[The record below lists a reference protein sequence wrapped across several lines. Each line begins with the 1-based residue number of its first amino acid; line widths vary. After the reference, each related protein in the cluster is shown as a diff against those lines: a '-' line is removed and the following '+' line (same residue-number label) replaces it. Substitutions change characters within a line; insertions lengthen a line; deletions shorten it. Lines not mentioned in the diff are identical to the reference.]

1 MFFRVW
7 DKEFM
12 GKLKMDL
19 ERGAALILTLPVL
32 LFLLAIFIYPLFYG
46 IYLSFHSTSKGLAN
60 LQYVGL
66 KNYWDIL
73 TSQLFWLGMKNTVV
87 YTVGTVGLTVGFG
100 LGIALLLNS
109 IEKGVWIYRA
119 ILILPLGMSAVV
131 SGMTWQMMMNPLSGI
146 INYLLQ
152 SVGLPTSLWHTGI
165 NSAMIS
171 VIIIESWQW
180 TPFPLFVIYA
190 GLQMLPQEPFEAA
203 RIDGASAWQQMRF
216 ITLPLAWPVIG
227 IALTFRL
234 IGAFRSFDI
243 LYAVTKGGPGRATDT
258 LIIQAYQ
265 ESFSYFR
272 FEYGLVVGIAMMLI
286 TIAMCA
292 ALLRRVTRKA

>member
-1 MFFRVW
+1 MKKVKINW
-7 DKEFM
+7 D
-12 GKLKMDL
+12 
-19 ERGAALILTLPVL
+19 RGAAFFLTLPVL
-32 LFLLAIFIYPLFYG
+32 IFLLAIFIYPLLYG
-46 IYLSFHSTSKGLAN
+46 LYLSLHSSAKGLSN
-60 LQYVGL
+60 LQFVGL

-73 TSQLFWLGMKNTVV
+73 TSQLFWLGMKNTIV
-87 YTVGTVGLTVGFG
+87 YTVGTVGFTVGFG
-100 LGIALLLNS
+100 LAIALLLNS
-109 IEKGVWIYRA
+109 ITSRGVWIYRA

-146 INYLLQ
+146 INYVLKTL
-152 SVGLPTSLWHTGI
+152 GLPTPLWHTGI
-165 NSAMIS
+165 DTAMLS

-180 TPFPLFVIYA
+180 TPFPLFIIYA

-203 RIDGASAWQQMRF
+203 KIDGASAWQQMRY
-216 ITLPLAWPVIG
+216 ITLPLAWPLIG

-272 FEYGLVVGIAMMLI
+272 LEYGLVVGIVMMAI
-286 TIAMCA
+286 TIVMCA
-292 ALLRRVTRKA
+292 LLLRRVTASS

>member
-1 MFFRVW
+1 
-7 DKEFM
+7 
-12 GKLKMDL
+12 
-19 ERGAALILTLPVL
+19 
-32 LFLLAIFIYPLFYG
+32 
-46 IYLSFHSTSKGLAN
+46 
-60 LQYVGL
+60 
-66 KNYWDIL
+66 
-73 TSQLFWLGMKNTVV
+73 
-87 YTVGTVGLTVGFG
+87 
-100 LGIALLLNS
+100 
-109 IEKGVWIYRA
+109 
-119 ILILPLGMSAVV
+119 
-131 SGMTWQMMMNPLSGI
+131 MTWQMMMNPLSGI

-152 SVGLPTSLWHTGI
+152 SVGLPTSLWHTGL

-272 FEYGLVVGIAMMLI
+272 FEYGLVVGIVMMLI

>member
-1 MFFRVW
+1 LTFY
-7 DKEFM
+7 EIIEI
-12 GKLKMDL
+12 
-19 ERGAALILTLPVL
+19 ERMKINTDRWAAFILTLPVL
-32 LFLLAIFIYPLFYG
+32 LFLLTFFVYPLLYG
-46 IYLSFHSTSKGLAN
+46 LYLSLHSSSKGLAN
-60 LQYVGL
+60 LQFIGL
-66 KNYWDIL
+66 KNYQEIL
-73 TSQLFWLGMKNTVV
+73 TSGLFWLGMKNTVV
-87 YTVGTVGLTVGFG
+87 YTIGTVGGTVGLG
-100 LGIALLLNS
+100 LAIGLLLNS
-109 IEKGVWIYRA
+109 IERGVWIYRA

-146 INYLLQ
+146 INYVLQ
-152 SVGLPTSLWHTGI
+152 AVGLPTSLWHTGLT
-165 NSAMIS
+165 SAMIS
-171 VIIIESWQW
+171 VIIIETWQW

-203 RIDGASAWQQMRF
+203 KIDGATSWQRLRY
-216 ITLPLAWPVIG
+216 ITLPLVWPVIG

-272 FEYGLVVGIAMMLI
+272 IEYGLVVGIVMMLV

-292 ALLRRVTRKA
+292 LLLRRVTRKG